1 MHFYEV
7 DVTTH
12 AFIFSLS
19 AQGNSKNSALCDS
32 SAYKSLPQN
41 TQHFCCVWKQRA
53 ADWEKISAA
62 FAHRQSLQG
71 LFGKSAA
78 ISLVIISTQCTRCQV
93 PSIVQDV
100 LDGWDLHTIL
110 CISYLNP
117 GSGNEMGQRERDCLC
132 VCVWLMEGWGYSEWM
147 ARELGWHTS
156 WWTAWSGCGSVPPA
170 ACSSPCGTP
179 TNTSVLDKT
188 PGLGCCFMGP
198 DSCHVTLQRVS
209 RLLSFFWLPL
219 PLITIMNCHC
229 SFHLT
234 DAFRSKYSRGPR
246 KPQTVSRFTAPLLA
260 PPAPA
265 SQGQDGNGPGGAEEA
280 LELIPCGAEDLA
292 KWLMN
297 HMHGFIWAEL

>member
-1 MHFYEV
+1 MRW
-7 DVTTH
+7 
-12 AFIFSLS
+12 
-19 AQGNSKNSALCDS
+19 G
-32 SAYKSLPQN
+32 
-41 TQHFCCVWKQRA
+41 R
-53 ADWEKISAA
+53 
-62 FAHRQSLQG
+62 
-71 LFGKSAA
+71 GKG
-78 ISLVIISTQCTRCQV
+78 
-93 PSIVQDV
+93 IV
-100 LDGWDLHTIL
+100 
-110 CISYLNP
+110 
-117 GSGNEMGQRERDCLC
+117 C
-132 VCVWLMEGWGYSEWM
+132 VCVCDLWKGEGTVSEWPEGWAG
-147 ARELGWHTS
+147 TC
-156 WWTAWSGCGSVPPA
+156 SGEQPGQAVAQPHQQRVPAPVA
-170 ACSSPCGTP
+170 PLQTQ
-179 TNTSVLDKT
+179 SVLDKT

-297 HMHGFIWAEL
+297 HMHGFI